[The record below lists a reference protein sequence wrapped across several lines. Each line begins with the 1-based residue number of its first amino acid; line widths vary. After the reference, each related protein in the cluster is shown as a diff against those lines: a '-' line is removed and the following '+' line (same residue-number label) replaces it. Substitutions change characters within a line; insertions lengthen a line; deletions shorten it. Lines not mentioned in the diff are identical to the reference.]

1 MVLQL
6 LPIRFLSPIN
16 YTIPTIKAST
26 GKWYKAFFP
35 YDNNGNPIPKE
46 KIFTHTAVSSY
57 LLSHKDELLKGN
69 NANNPMW
76 YLYGRTQA
84 LKDVN
89 SHKIA
94 INTTIKG
101 TDSIKLNN
109 VPAGCGVY
117 SGLYILSDIPYDII
131 SDIIISDDFIKYIA
145 SLKKY
150 KSGGY
155 YTFSSKDLETYLN
168 YKISQLI
175 SNEKLSLKPTNK
187 QGFLDRHLSLF

>member
-1 MVLQL
+1 
-6 LPIRFLSPIN
+6 
-16 YTIPTIKAST
+16 
-26 GKWYKAFFP
+26 
-35 YDNNGNPIPKE
+35 
-46 KIFTHTAVSSY
+46 
-57 LLSHKDELLKGN
+57 
-69 NANNPMW
+69 MW

-175 SNEKLSLKPTNK
+175 SNEKLSLRPTNK